1 MLTVL
6 TDSQRVDAVRARG
19 AGVRGSATIILKR
32 SNLRRMVRM
41 DEDLVEDEKGGDD
54 KEAGMMESMTLES
67 SYDEGQT

>member
-41 DEDLVEDEKGGDD
+41 DEDLVEEEKGV
-54 KEAGMMESMTLES
+54 MIRRLMESMTVES
-67 SYDEGQT
+67 SYHEGQT